1 MELTGKTIVITGAES
16 GIGKAAAIAC
26 VQPGARVVLGGI
38 NEQQL
43 GACVAQL
50 RRTYGTQAALGVP
63 TDIRDETQVDR
74 LFQEAIQACGGIDGA
89 FANAGIIGTKGPAVD
104 TGRAVWDDVLAVNLT
119 GTYLTVIAA
128 ARILVAQGR
137 GGSIIATG
145 SSSALRTVHGLMA
158 YAASKGAIHTMMQA
172 LAVEL
177 GPHRIRV
184 NTLVP
189 GTTAT
194 DATRA
199 IPGNYL
205 AEAAKS
211 LPMLEV
217 VQPEELGR
225 YVAFAFSD
233 ALPHLTGSLLKVD
246 AGRTIA

>member
-1 MELTGKTIVITGAES
+1 MQLTGKTIVITGAES
-16 GIGKAAAIAC
+16 GIGKAAAMSCAEA
-26 VQPGARVVLGGI
+26 GARIVAGGI
-38 NEQQL
+38 NAAAL
-43 GACVAQL
+43 DACVAEL
-50 RRTYGTQAALGVP
+50 CHAHGKDAAIGVV
-63 TDIRDETQVDR
+63 TDIRNEGQVKA
-74 LFQEAIQACGGIDGA
+74 LFARAQQAYGGIDAA
-89 FANAGIIGTKGPAVD
+89 FANAGIIGPKAPAVESD
-104 TGRAVWDDVLAVNLT
+104 RKVWDEVMAVNLT
-119 GTYLTVIAA
+119 GTYLTVIEA

-145 SSSALRTVHGLMA
+145 SSSAMRTVPGLMA
-158 YAASKGAIHTMMQA
+158 YAASKGAVHTMMQA

-199 IPGNYL
+199 IPGDYL
-205 AEAAKS
+205 AQVARS

>member
-1 MELTGKTIVITGAES
+1 VQLTGKTIVITGAES

-26 VQPGARVVLGGI
+26 VQAGARVILGGI
-38 NEQQL
+38 NGPL
-43 GACVAQL
+43 LDACVAEL
-50 RRTYGTQAALGVP
+50 RGTGGPQAALGVR
-63 TDIRDETQVDR
+63 TDIRDESQVNA
-74 LFQEAIQACGGIDGA
+74 LFERALQACGSIDGA
-89 FANAGIIGTKGPAVD
+89 FANAGVIGSKVQAVEA
-104 TGRAVWDDVLAVNLT
+104 TREVWDEVMAVNLT
-119 GTYLTVIAA
+119 GTYLTVLAA

-145 SSSALRTVHGLMA
+145 SSSALRTVPGLMA
-158 YAASKGAIHTMMQA
+158 YAASKGAVHTMMQA

-199 IPGNYL
+199 IPGDYL
-205 AEAAKS
+205 AEAARA
-211 LPMLEV
+211 LPMREV